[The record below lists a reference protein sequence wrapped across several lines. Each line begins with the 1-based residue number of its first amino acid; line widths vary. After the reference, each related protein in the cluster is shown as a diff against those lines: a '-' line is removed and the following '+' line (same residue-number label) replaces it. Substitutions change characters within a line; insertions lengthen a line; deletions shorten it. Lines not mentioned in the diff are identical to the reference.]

1 MIPDLGRYAVHVLSA
16 YGVTLA
22 VLGGLAW
29 ASVSRWQ
36 RLRRDVEQ
44 QERRRG

>member
-1 MIPDLGRYAVHVLSA
+1 MPELGRYAVHVLSA

-29 ASVSRWQ
+29 ASVSRWC
-36 RLRRDVEQ
+36 RLRREVERE
-44 QERRRG
+44 ERPRG